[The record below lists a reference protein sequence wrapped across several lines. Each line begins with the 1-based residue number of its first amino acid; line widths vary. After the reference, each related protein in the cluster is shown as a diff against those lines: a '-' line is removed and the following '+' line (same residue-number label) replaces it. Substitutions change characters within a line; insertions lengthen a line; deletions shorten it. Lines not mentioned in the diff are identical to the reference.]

1 MLKEFTYF
9 RSCLRDEF
17 IVPNQNCKN
26 NYLLDSTELCT
37 YFNLKLNYSTPLKK
51 VHMNFL
57 IINQTRRRCLT
68 V

>member
-37 YFNLKLNYSTPLKK
+37 YFKQKTKLFNPIKK
-51 VHMNFL
+51 GPYEFFDH
-57 IINQTRRRCLT
+57 
-68 V
+68 